1 MALNPTLIPTLT
13 LQPGRAPRVTLT
25 LTPALT
31 LTRARSMGDLKKSKG
46 MLAEMGIDVE
56 ELKQMSETIMNASST
71 SISAQNQKSPQ
82 RSSTAVGVGARSTR
96 DGAHN
101 TARHSTCT

>member
-1 MALNPTLIPTLT
+1 
-13 LQPGRAPRVTLT
+13 
-25 LTPALT
+25 
-31 LTRARSMGDLKKSKG
+31 MGDLNKSKG

-56 ELKQMSETIMNASST
+56 QLKEMSETIMNASST

-101 TARHSTCT
+101 TARHSTCTCTCT

>member
-82 RSSTAVGVGARSTR
+82 RSSTAVGGGARSTR
-96 DGAHN
+96 GGVGR
-101 TARHSTCT
+101 TA